1 MSLTLSERLRALV
14 QLGDYIRAGH
24 SDLDQ
29 IIRTAEQYNRWFTE
43 ANIRLA
49 LDNITQHFLTVEALE
64 GWGACYPVLQTT
76 YSQQRVGLV
85 LAGNI
90 PAVGFHD
97 ILCTFVAGHT
107 ALIKYSDK
115 DRFLLPFLL
124 QQLAGIEGRT
134 AAYFKTVM
142 RLQDFDAVIA
152 TGSDNS
158 ARYFK
163 QYFEK
168 YPNIIRQ
175 NRNAVAVLTGAET
188 ADDFR
193 ALGGDIFTYFGLGC
207 RSVSKL
213 YVPKGYDF
221 SPMLAVL
228 DEQKDLMQHNKY
240 KNNYDYNRSIYLLNR
255 TPHFA
260 NDCVMLLEDPSLLSR
275 IAALHYEQ
283 YTDEKDLENRLAQQL
298 EGIQCIL
305 SQTEIGNQT
314 VLPFGSSQ
322 QPHLQDYADGVDTME
337 FLLSIK

>member
-1 MSLTLSERLRALV
+1 MSLTLSERLHALI
-14 QLGDYIRAGH
+14 QLGDYLRAGH

-29 IIRTAEQYNRWFTE
+29 IICTAEQYNRWFTE
-43 ANIRLA
+43 TNIRLA
-49 LDNITQHFLTVEALE
+49 LDNMVQHFLTADALE
-64 GWGACYPVLQTT
+64 KWVAHYPILQMT
-76 YSQQRVGLV
+76 YAQQQVGLV

-124 QQLAGIEGRT
+124 QQLARIEERA

-163 QYFEK
+163 QYFGK

-193 ALGGDIFTYFGLGC
+193 ALGMDIFTYFGLGC

-213 YVPKGYDF
+213 YVPEGYDF

-255 TPHFA
+255 MPHFA
-260 NDCVMLLEDPSLLSR
+260 NDCIMLLEDPSLLSR

-283 YTDEKDLENRLAQQL
+283 YTDAKDLEDRLSQHL
-298 EGIQCIL
+298 EGIQCVL
-305 SQTEIGNQT
+305 SQVKVGNWM

>member
-1 MSLTLSERLRALV
+1 MSLTLSERLQALV
-14 QLGDYIRAGH
+14 QLGDYLRAGH
-24 SDLDQ
+24 PDLDQ
-29 IIRTAEQYNRWFTE
+29 IIQTAEQYNRWFT
-43 ANIRLA
+43 ADNIRLA
-49 LDNITQHFLTVEALE
+49 LANIAERFLQADALE
-64 GWGACYPVLQTT
+64 AWVARYPALQTT
-76 YSQQRVGLV
+76 YPQQRVGLV

-97 ILCTFVAGHT
+97 VLCTFVAGHQ

-115 DRFLLPFLL
+115 DRFLVPFLL
-124 QQLAGIEGRT
+124 QQLVALEER
-134 AAYFKTVM
+134 AAPYFESVM

-163 QYFEK
+163 QYFGK

-175 NRNAVAVLTGAET
+175 NRNAVAVLTGEET
-188 ADDFR
+188 VEDFR
-193 ALGGDIFTYFGLGC
+193 ALGVDIFTYFGLGC

-213 YVPKGYDF
+213 YVPQGYDF
-221 SPMLAVL
+221 VPLLAAL
-228 DEQKDLMQHNKY
+228 DEQGDLMQHNKY

-255 TPHFA
+255 TPHYA

-275 IAALHYEQ
+275 IAALHYE
-283 YTDEKDLENRLAQQL
+283 YYSDTSDLEQRIAAQW
-298 EGIQCIL
+298 EGIQCLL
-305 SQTEIGNQT
+305 SQTPIGT
-314 VLPFGSSQ
+314 YPVFSFGSSQ